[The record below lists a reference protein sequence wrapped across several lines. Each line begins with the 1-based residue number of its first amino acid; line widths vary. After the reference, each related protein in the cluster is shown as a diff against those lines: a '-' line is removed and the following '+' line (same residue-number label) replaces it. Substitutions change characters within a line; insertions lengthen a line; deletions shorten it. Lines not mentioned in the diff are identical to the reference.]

1 MESKNIYEPIFEKSC
16 AVCSNKYMADIY
28 GQGKCSHCG
37 WRNGDTIEEN
47 ENNVVYPN
55 LISLNK
61 AKQLYKEGKSFE
73 PNLDEFIEALFC
85 YGEVQFE
92 YNGIYYGVEINI
104 NNEDINEFYVWIPRY
119 KYRLWNVTGSR
130 GIDSYNAYNTGIDI
144 VFEKQQ
150 ESSGVINCE
159 SPNTP

>member
-1 MESKNIYEPIFEKSC
+1 MGNKNIYEPIFEKSC

-47 ENNVVYPN
+47 KNSVVYPN

-61 AKQLYKEGKSFE
+61 AKQLYKEGKSFA

-85 YGEVQFE
+85 YSEVQFE
-92 YNGIYYGVEINI
+92 YNGIYYGVEINR
-104 NNEDINEFYVWIPRY
+104 NNEKISIIMYDIPSNTTQQFKTKEEFKNNAKIGNQYLKDIWNETTDRY
-119 KYRLWNVTGSR
+119 WL
-130 GIDSYNAYNTGIDI
+130 
-144 VFEKQQ
+144 Q
-150 ESSGVINCE
+150 
-159 SPNTP
+159 